1 MTALDLPL
9 DHIGV
14 AVWTLDEGSAPYR
27 LLGLTP
33 EGDDEE
39 VAAQGVR
46 VRVFRAGESL
56 VELLEPSTAAS
67 PLRAFLDKR
76 GPGLHHLALR
86 VGDLDA
92 EIARLLAQGA
102 RFASAEPRPGRLG
115 TRVAFLHPSWAGGV
129 LLELV
134 EHP

>member
-1 MTALDLPL
+1 MTTLNLPL

-27 LLGLTP
+27 LLGLIPT
-33 EGDDEE
+33 GDDEE
-39 VAAQGVR
+39 VASQGVR
-46 VRVFRAGESL
+46 VRTFRAGESL
-56 VELLEPSTAAS
+56 VELLEPTTADS

-86 VGDLDA
+86 VADLDA
-92 EIARLLAQGA
+92 EIARLQAEGA
-102 RFASAEPRPGRLG
+102 RFAAAEPRPGRHD